1 MAIYI
6 YSDEEIKRVE
16 DACRITA
23 AVLDEVGKCAVE
35 GVSTF
40 ELDRIA
46 RDLIKKHKAIPAFL
60 GYKGY
65 PAAICASVNEVIV
78 HGIPSKGQILKKG
91 DIVGIDIG
99 VQYKDYYG
107 DAAKTWTVGKA
118 SKNVSTLLAITKEAL
133 EHGILQCKDGH
144 HISDISHAIESHVV
158 QYGFQPVHEFVGHGI
173 GKSLHEEPSI
183 PNFGKPGKGPVIKTG
198 MIFAI
203 EPMINEG
210 TYQAEILQDG
220 WTAVTKDRKY
230 SAHFEHTVAVVNGNP
245 KILTNIL

>member
-1 MAIYI
+1 MAIFI
-6 YSDEEIKRVE
+6 YSEEEIKRVE

-23 AVLDEVGKCAVE
+23 AVLDEIGKHVDA
-35 GVSTF
+35 GITTF

-46 RDLIKKHKAIPAFL
+46 RDLIKKFKATPAFL

-65 PAAICASVNEVIV
+65 PAAICASINEVVV

-99 VQYKDYYG
+99 VQYNGYFG
-107 DAAKTWTVGKA
+107 DAAKTFVVGKV
-118 SKNVSTLLAITKEAL
+118 SNNVKKLLEVTREAL
-133 EHGILQCKDGH
+133 ERGILQSKDGNH
-144 HISDISHAIESHVV
+144 LTDISHAIESHVV
-158 QYGFQPVHEFVGHGI
+158 QYGFQPVHDFVGHGI
-173 GKSLHEEPSI
+173 GRNLHEEPSI

-210 TYQAEILQDG
+210 TYQVEILQDG
-220 WTAVTKDRKY
+220 WTAVTKDRKF

-245 KILTNIL
+245 KILTHN

>member
-1 MAIYI
+1 MAIFI
-6 YSDEEIKRVE
+6 YSEEEIKRVE

-23 AVLDEVGKCAVE
+23 AVLDEIGKHVAE
-35 GVSTF
+35 GISTY

-46 RDLIKKHKAIPAFL
+46 RDLIKKFKAIPAFL

-65 PAAICASVNEVIV
+65 PAAICTSVNEVVV
-78 HGIPSKGQILKKG
+78 HGIPNKGQILKKG
-91 DIVGIDIG
+91 NIVGIDIG
-99 VQYKDYYG
+99 VQYKGYFG
-107 DAAKTWTVGKA
+107 DMAKTFVVGKI
-118 SKNVSTLLAITKEAL
+118 SNNVKKLLEVTKEAL
-133 EHGILQCKDGH
+133 ERGILQCKDGNH
-144 HISDISHAIESHVV
+144 LTDISHAVESHVV

-173 GKSLHEEPSI
+173 GRNLHEEPSI

-210 TYQAEILQDG
+210 TYQVEILQDG
-220 WTAVTKDRKY
+220 WTAVTKDRKF

-245 KILTNIL
+245 KILTRN

>member
-1 MAIYI
+1 MAIFI
-6 YSDEEIKRVE
+6 YSEEEIKRVE

-23 AVLDEVGKCAVE
+23 AVLDEIGKHIAE
-35 GVSTF
+35 GISTY

-46 RDLIKKHKAIPAFL
+46 RDLIKKFKAIPAFL

-65 PAAICASVNEVIV
+65 PAAICTSINEVVV

-99 VQYKDYYG
+99 VQYNGYFG
-107 DAAKTWTVGKA
+107 DAAKTFVVGKV
-118 SKNVSTLLAITKEAL
+118 SNNVKKLLEVTREAL
-133 EHGILQCKDGH
+133 ERGILQCKDGNH
-144 HISDISHAIESHVV
+144 LTDISHAVESYVV
-158 QYGFQPVHEFVGHGI
+158 QHGFQPVHEFVGHGI
-173 GKSLHEEPSI
+173 GRNLHEEPSI

-210 TYQAEILQDG
+210 TYQVEILQDG

-245 KILTNIL
+245 KILTCN

>member
-1 MAIYI
+1 MAIFI
-6 YSDEEIKRVE
+6 YSEEEIKRVE

-23 AVLDEVGKCAVE
+23 AVLDEIGKHVVT
-35 GVSTF
+35 GISTF

-46 RDLIKKHKAIPAFL
+46 RDLIKKFKAIPAFL

-65 PAAICASVNEVIV
+65 PAAICTSINEVVV

-99 VQYKDYYG
+99 VQYNGYFG
-107 DAAKTWTVGKA
+107 DAAKTFIVGKVNN
-118 SKNVSTLLAITKEAL
+118 NVKKLLEVTKEAL
-133 EHGILQCKDGH
+133 ERGILQCKDGNH
-144 HISDISHAIESHVV
+144 LTDISHAIESHVV

-173 GKSLHEEPSI
+173 GRNLHEEPSI

-210 TYQAEILQDG
+210 TYQVEILQDG

-245 KILTNIL
+245 KILTCY

>member
-1 MAIYI
+1 MAIFI
-6 YSDEEIKRVE
+6 YSEEEIKRVE

-23 AVLDEVGKCAVE
+23 AVLDEVGKHVAE
-35 GVSTF
+35 GISTY

-46 RDLIKKHKAIPAFL
+46 RDLIRKHKAVPAFL

-65 PAAICASVNEVIV
+65 PAAICTSINEVVV
-78 HGIPSKGQILKKG
+78 HGIPAKGQILKKG

-99 VQYKDYYG
+99 VQYNGYFG
-107 DAAKTWTVGKA
+107 DAAKTFIVGKVNN
-118 SKNVSTLLAITKEAL
+118 NVKKLLEVTKEAL
-133 EHGILQCKDGH
+133 ERGILQCKDGNH
-144 HISDISHAIESHVV
+144 LTDISHAIESHVV

-173 GKSLHEEPSI
+173 GRNLHEEPSI

-210 TYQAEILQDG
+210 TYQVEILQDG
-220 WTAVTKDRKY
+220 WTAVTKDRKN

-245 KILTNIL
+245 KILTCY

>member
-1 MAIYI
+1 MAIFI
-6 YSDEEIKRVE
+6 YSEEEIKRVE

-23 AVLDEVGKCAVE
+23 AVLDEIGKHVAE
-35 GVSTF
+35 GISTY

-46 RDLIKKHKAIPAFL
+46 RDLIKKFKAIPAFL

-65 PAAICASVNEVIV
+65 PAAICTSVNEVVV
-78 HGIPSKGQILKKG
+78 HGIPNKGQILKKG
-91 DIVGIDIG
+91 NIVGIDIG
-99 VQYKDYYG
+99 VQYNGYFG
-107 DAAKTWTVGKA
+107 DMAKTFVVGKI
-118 SKNVSTLLAITKEAL
+118 SNNVKKLLEVTREAL
-133 EHGILQCKDGH
+133 ERGILQCKDGNH
-144 HISDISHAIESHVV
+144 LTDISHAVESHVV

-173 GKSLHEEPSI
+173 GRNLHEEPSI

-210 TYQAEILQDG
+210 TYQVEILQDG
-220 WTAVTKDRKY
+220 WTAVTKDRKF

-245 KILTNIL
+245 KILTRS

>member
-1 MAIYI
+1 MAIFI
-6 YSDEEIKRVE
+6 YSEEEIRRVE

-23 AVLDEVGKCAVE
+23 AVLDEIGKHVAE
-35 GVSTF
+35 GISTY

-46 RDLIKKHKAIPAFL
+46 QDLIKRYKAVPAFL

-65 PAAICASVNEVIV
+65 PAAICTSINEVVV
-78 HGIPSKGQILKKG
+78 HGIPNKGQILKKG

-99 VQYKDYYG
+99 VQYNGYFG
-107 DAAKTWTVGKA
+107 DAAKTFVVGKV
-118 SKNVSTLLAITKEAL
+118 SNNVKKLLEVTREAL
-133 EHGILQCKDGH
+133 ERGILQCKDGNH
-144 HISDISHAIESHVV
+144 LTDISNAIESHVV

-173 GKSLHEEPSI
+173 GRSLHEEPSI

-210 TYQAEILQDG
+210 TYQVEILQDG
-220 WTAVTKDRKY
+220 WTAVTKDRKL
-230 SAHFEHTVAVVNGNP
+230 SAHFEHTVAVVNGSP
-245 KILTNIL
+245 KILTRN

>member
-1 MAIYI
+1 LAIFI
-6 YSDEEIKRVE
+6 YSEEEIKRVE

-23 AVLDEVGKCAVE
+23 AVLDEIGKHVVA
-35 GVSTF
+35 GISTF

-46 RDLIKKHKAIPAFL
+46 RDLIKKFKAIPAFL

-65 PAAICASVNEVIV
+65 PAAICTSINEVVV

-99 VQYKDYYG
+99 VQYNGYFG
-107 DAAKTWTVGKA
+107 DAAKTFVVGKVNN
-118 SKNVSTLLAITKEAL
+118 NVKKLLEVTREAL
-133 EHGILQCKDGH
+133 ERGISQCKDGNH
-144 HISDISHAIESHVV
+144 LTDISHAIESHVV

-173 GKSLHEEPSI
+173 GRNLHEEPSI

-210 TYQAEILQDG
+210 TYQVEILQDG
-220 WTAVTKDRKY
+220 WTAVTKDRKF

-245 KILTNIL
+245 KILTYN

>member
-1 MAIYI
+1 MAIFI
-6 YSDEEIKRVE
+6 YSEEEIKRVE

-23 AVLDEVGKCAVE
+23 AVLDEIGKYVAE
-35 GVSTF
+35 GISTY

-46 RDLIKKHKAIPAFL
+46 RDLIKKFKAIPAFL

-65 PAAICASVNEVIV
+65 PAAICTSVNEVVV
-78 HGIPSKGQILKKG
+78 HGIPNKGQILKKG
-91 DIVGIDIG
+91 NIVGIDIG
-99 VQYKDYYG
+99 VQYKGYFG
-107 DAAKTWTVGKA
+107 DMAKTFVVGKI
-118 SKNVSTLLAITKEAL
+118 SNNVKKLLEVTREAL
-133 EHGILQCKDGH
+133 ERGILQCKDGNH
-144 HISDISHAIESHVV
+144 LTDISHAVESHVV

-173 GKSLHEEPSI
+173 GRNLHEEPSI

-210 TYQAEILQDG
+210 TYQVEILQDG
-220 WTAVTKDRKY
+220 WTAVTKDRKF

-245 KILTNIL
+245 KILTRN